1 MYIFKVTTDI
11 GVCTIT
17 HHGED
22 WNAFANAV
30 LTGGEI
36 AVSTCTRLLDRVKG
50 GFGHALRLKSCTP
63 ADILSALTTIAE
75 LRPREGFI
83 GFELVQ
89 AQPTALQTPAGPPE
103 P

>member
-36 AVSTCTRLLDRVKG
+36 AVSTCTRLLHRAKG
-50 GFGHALRLKSCTP
+50 GFGHSLRLKSCTP
-63 ADILSALTTIAE
+63 ADILSALTAIAE

-89 AQPTALQTPAGPPE
+89 EQPATVQTPVSPSE